1 MRNREEPEPERKTRE
16 DAVNEGEGQSAT
28 SGEIL
33 WSLSRKNSSSK
44 YENNNTRIP
53 EVSDECF
60 ARNS

>member
-33 WSLSRKNSSSK
+33 
-44 YENNNTRIP
+44 
-53 EVSDECF
+53 
-60 ARNS
+60 